1 MKYNIEGGFDFYS
14 ALKNDTKD
22 DTKNDEPCCLITRM
36 QLTDDFIQM
45 QCGHKF
51 NYLPLYNALV
61 QHTKLSIISGI
72 SRLGYIVCPY
82 CRHSQQT
89 LLPYNERFKLV
100 VGVNLYPRKMC
111 NKETTTMVPK
121 AICEL
126 VLSRQ
131 CTSDHAY
138 QLPCGKHYCE
148 FHKITG
154 ISIEIQKLN
163 HSTFL
168 MKKEIL
174 DKKKSDKLA
183 KNILKQEKKKEK
195 EKENTTT
202 GCIQLIKTGPRKGLP
217 CGCKKTAEDGICF
230 RHKPK

>member
-14 ALKNDTKD
+14 ALKE
-22 DTKNDEPCCLITRM
+22 DEKEDEETCCLITRM
-36 QLTDDFIQM
+36 QLTNDFIQM

-61 QHTKLSIISGI
+61 QHAKLSVISGI
-72 SRLGYIVCPY
+72 SRPGYIVCPY
-82 CRHSQQT
+82 CRHSQPT

-100 VGVNLYPRKMC
+100 IGVNLYPYKMC
-111 NKETTTMVPK
+111 KETTVMVPK
-121 AICEL
+121 TVCEL

-168 MKKEIL
+168 LKKGIL

-183 KNILKQEKKKEK
+183 KNMLKQEKKKEK
-195 EKENTTT
+195 EKKYT
-202 GCIQLIKTGPRKGLP
+202 GVGCMQLIKTGPRKGLP
-217 CGCKKTAEDGICF
+217 CGCKKTEEDGICF